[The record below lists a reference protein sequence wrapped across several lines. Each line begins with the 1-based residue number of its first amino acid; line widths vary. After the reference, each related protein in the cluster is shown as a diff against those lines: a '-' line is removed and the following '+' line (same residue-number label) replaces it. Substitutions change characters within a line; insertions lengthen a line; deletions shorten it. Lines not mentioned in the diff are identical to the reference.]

1 VFSIPGCAAARPPS
15 HDSLVGMWHG
25 AAEFHGAFLPFDV
38 RFTLQADTLRATMSA
53 PDLLLLEAPLDS
65 VAYHAPRVRFTT
77 HDDRPLRFEGTLDR
91 DSIQGSA
98 VVPAV
103 PGVVEAGGGDAGLR
117 FVLHRAPPPPAP
129 PYSTREVRIEAKG
142 ARLAGT
148 IYVPTTGT
156 RPRPGI
162 VILQGSSTNLRHEYS
177 FYADR
182 FARMGLATL
191 AFDKRGKGA
200 SSGDYG
206 AATYDDLVND
216 GAAAVEFMRAQP
228 EVARERVGIW
238 GLSQGAFI
246 APMVAARVPSLR
258 FIVAVSP
265 PGMSIGES
273 AAYQDS
279 VRLIAAGFSAA
290 DASRAAEWNRHLT
303 EWLVDGGDDGTL
315 DADLARIA
323 DTKWRRA
330 SSIPARLPT
339 SSARNGWYWRGRTLD
354 PIPSWRRLRVPVLVV
369 FGADDEL
376 LPARISAARIDR
388 ALHHAA
394 NQDFTVRVFPG
405 ANHVLRRLPLVLGG
419 KWDWPKAAPGYLEL
433 VTRWIANHS
442 GE

>member
-1 VFSIPGCAAARPPS
+1 
-15 HDSLVGMWHG
+15 MWHG

-182 FARMGLATL
+182 FARAWVSRPSRSTSE
-191 AFDKRGKGA
+191 GKGA

-228 EVARERVGIW
+228 EGRARAGRDLGTGAREP
-238 GLSQGAFI
+238 S
-246 APMVAARVPSLR
+246 SLR
-258 FIVAVSP
+258 WSP
-265 PGMSIGES
+265 RECRP
-273 AAYQDS
+273 
-279 VRLIAAGFSAA
+279 F
-290 DASRAAEWNRHLT
+290 
-303 EWLVDGGDDGTL
+303 
-315 DADLARIA
+315 
-323 DTKWRRA
+323 A
-330 SSIPARLPT
+330 SSWRSRLP
-339 SSARNGWYWRGRTLD
+339 GC
-354 PIPSWRRLRVPVLVV
+354 
-369 FGADDEL
+369 
-376 LPARISAARIDR
+376 
-388 ALHHAA
+388 
-394 NQDFTVRVFPG
+394 Q
-405 ANHVLRRLPLVLGG
+405 
-419 KWDWPKAAPGYLEL
+419 
-433 VTRWIANHS
+433 
-442 GE
+442 